1 MKSLNQVS
9 SIADLRKLH
18 FIRDTV
24 VLLIGAFLAAILSY
38 NYFLDIAVVIMVLG
52 ITIGAAMVKI
62 FWKDKAETFVSGA
75 LKGFAYFMDQIASL
89 FLAAGITIL
98 AITRNMTGVY
108 ALLSLVF
115 VGLLTEAAISPIKA
129 KKAGEKEPSADN
141 DIPDIS
147 DKEIEKALRKIL
159 KRTIAQKVG
168 ILEGYPQSLKDATA
182 NYYLGN
188 DPAYT
193 TLVLSYVTI
202 RSQERNDRNNRIV
215 QFLLVAVSAAL
226 VVVTLWR
233 P

>member
-1 MKSLNQVS
+1 MKPMSQLF
-9 SIADLRKLH
+9 SIITLRKLH

-24 VLLIGAFLAAILSY
+24 VLLTGAFLAAILAY
-38 NYFLDIAVVIMVLG
+38 NYFLDIAVVIIVLT
-52 ITIGAAMVKI
+52 ITIGAAIVKI
-62 FWKDKAETFVSGA
+62 LCPEKADTFVSGA
-75 LKGFAYFMDQIASL
+75 LKGFAYFMDQVASL
-89 FLAAGITIL
+89 FLGAGITIL
-98 AITRNMTGVY
+98 AITRNIMGVY
-108 ALLSLVF
+108 AFLALVV
-115 VGLLTEAAISPIKA
+115 VGLLMEGAIAPIKV
-129 KKAGEKEPSADN
+129 KKATKMEGGTEN

-147 DKEIEKALRKIL
+147 DKAIEKALRKIL

-168 ILEGYPQSLKDATA
+168 ILEGFPESLKEATA

-215 QFLLVAVSAAL
+215 QFLLVLVSAAL